1 LAGASFGT
9 ADVTDDGL
17 LTANWRMSDGAA
29 LRLTANLS
37 PNDIAH
43 HATATTGTPIW
54 GGDTGDRLP
63 PWSVIWR
70 IGG

>member
-1 LAGASFGT
+1 MN
-9 ADVTDDGL
+9 DGS
-17 LTANWRMSDGAA
+17 T

-37 PNDIAH
+37 ANDIAH
-43 HATATTGTPIW
+43 HAPATTGTPIW
-54 GGDTGDRLP
+54 GGGTGDRLP